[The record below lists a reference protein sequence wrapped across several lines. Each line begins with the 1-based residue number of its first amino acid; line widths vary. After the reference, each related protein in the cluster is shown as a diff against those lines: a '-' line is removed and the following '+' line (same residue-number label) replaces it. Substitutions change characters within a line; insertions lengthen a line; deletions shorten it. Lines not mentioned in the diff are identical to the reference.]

1 MTEISNQMNMIQS
14 ALAGA
19 ERVFRVIDQLPEPEH
34 KDALPPISE
43 DVRLE
48 KGGQGYVWEFPDGET
63 IGVKGDV
70 RIENVTFGYT
80 PDKVVLRNISL
91 HAAPDK
97 IAFVGSTGAGKTTI
111 TNLLTRFYEIDQGSI
126 MVDGLDIRRIALP
139 DLRRS
144 LAIVLQD
151 THLFFRYSD
160 GKYRYGRPE
169 ATDEECIEAAKL
181 ASAHSFIQKLPQR
194 YNTQLEGTVPIC
206 PKASDSC

>member
-91 HAAPDK
+91 HAAPGQK
-97 IAFVGSTGAGKTTI
+97 SP
-111 TNLLTRFYEIDQGSI
+111 LS
-126 MVDGLDIRRIALP
+126 ALQE
-139 DLRRS
+139 R
-144 LAIVLQD
+144 
-151 THLFFRYSD
+151 
-160 GKYRYGRPE
+160 
-169 ATDEECIEAAKL
+169 AKL
-181 ASAHSFIQKLPQR
+181 RS
-194 YNTQLEGTVPIC
+194 PIC
-206 PKASDSC
+206 

>member
-1 MTEISNQMNMIQS
+1 MLALRGRISVGNIASFLNLTRQFGRPVTEISNQMNMIQS

-19 ERVFRVIDQLPEPEH
+19 ERVFRVIDQPPEPEH
-34 KDALPPISE
+34 KDALPSISE

-48 KGGQGYVWEFPDGET
+48 KAGQGYVWQLPDGET

-91 HAAPDK
+91 HAKPGQK

-139 DLRRS
+139 DPA
-144 LAIVLQD
+144 AIPGD
-151 THLFFRYSD
+151 
-160 GKYRYGRPE
+160 
-169 ATDEECIEAAKL
+169 
-181 ASAHSFIQKLPQR
+181 
-194 YNTQLEGTVPIC
+194 
-206 PKASDSC
+206 